1 MQRGQLPYLRVSQG
15 WQKISADFYI
25 NASTSQLDTARYYA
39 LTAPPLPAA
48 SGHRCYFS
56 STGFSDVDV
65 VVQLETPYVEFL
77 MDHASLVVLE
87 TDPDWK
93 QAANQ
98 RIEDIRK
105 NSITV
110 K

>member
-1 MQRGQLPYLRVSQG
+1 MTQTSHDFPFG
-15 WQKISADFYI
+15 SA
-25 NASTSQLDTARYYA
+25 
-39 LTAPPLPAA
+39 
-48 SGHRCYFS
+48 
-56 STGFSDVDV
+56 VDV